1 MEAGGRAS
9 MSFDIGEV
17 SFSETQKE
25 ILKADSNYD
34 PDERINIKSEI
45 FENKNHET
53 GVSKEKEL
61 QTAELKDY
69 KNDVQSNPELTNQ
82 EKERYI
88 KQINEIIE
96 GIETG
101 IENFSTKEKGNFG
114 EMCTDIDMIKQD
126 YIRISEDSV
135 TDLFQSGKQGI
146 DGVYE
151 NKDGD
156 PRYVITDAKYG
167 SSQLKETQDG
177 KQLSFTWIDRRLD
190 DAVGKEKADEI
201 RLAQIFDENNVDI
214 KIAHVDEN
222 GNVTY
227 EKVDRNGNVI

>member
-1 MEAGGRAS
+1 M
-9 MSFDIGEV
+9 
-17 SFSETQKE
+17 
-25 ILKADSNYD
+25 
-34 PDERINIKSEI
+34 
-45 FENKNHET
+45 
-53 GVSKEKEL
+53 
-61 QTAELKDY
+61 
-69 KNDVQSNPELTNQ
+69 
-82 EKERYI
+82 
-88 KQINEIIE
+88 
-96 GIETG
+96 
-101 IENFSTKEKGNFG
+101 
-114 EMCTDIDMIKQD
+114 
-126 YIRISEDSV
+126 
-135 TDLFQSGKQGI
+135 LFRS
-146 DGVYE
+146 VYE